1 MAGAT
6 QGGKSAVRMAA
17 LRSALQWGWL
27 GALVAGVFVAAF
39 ALSRTQ
45 STAEAIA
52 GDETPVLAADAALG
66 EAVRAGDKTAAR
78 RLLALQFG
86 FIDADGKNHMR
97 RDFLSDLK
105 SHTAA
110 PISDVKV
117 RLYGLLATVTGHR
130 TSSSDTEVFFL
141 DIWAKQK
148 GTWRALLMQEVVTA
162 AADAPVAT
170 VGEAPPATEPP
181 QIECRN
187 PCQTIP
193 YRVRSPAEQEII
205 LTFQAVEKAVL
216 AHDAAEWERHVADE
230 FVRYGTGQAPVS
242 KAERSAA
249 IDRQKE
255 ANSAVTVGEVEM
267 MRLAV
272 YGDGAAMTALQTM
285 PDHSRPPYR
294 AVRIWVR
301 RNGQWQMAISVHTDV
316 K

>member
-110 PISDVKV
+110 PVSDVKV

-130 TSSSDTEVFFL
+130 MSSSDTEVFVL

-170 VGEAPPATEPP
+170 VGDAPPATEPP

-193 YRVRSPAEQEII
+193 YRVRSATEQEII
-205 LTFQAVEKAVL
+205 VTFQAVEKAVL
-216 AHDAAEWERHVADE
+216 AHDAAEWGKHVADE
-230 FVRYGTGQAPVS
+230 FVRYGSGQVPVPKS
-242 KAERSAA
+242 ERITA
-249 IDRQKE
+249 IEHQKV
-255 ANSAVTVGEVEM
+255 ADGAVIIAEVEM

-285 PDHSRPPYR
+285 PNSSRPPYR
-294 AVRIWVR
+294 AARIWVR